1 MNQNRLNKIAQKLNV
16 ELDDENRA
24 ILKLKIR
31 VKSNFLSPYY
41 FDKPLISGEVA
52 DYLLNNKRILVWKN
66 GITIKIISNEITK
79 EEEKLY
85 SRAIKEY
92 FKDAQI
98 NGKRHQKFNYVISII
113 MFVIGILVFS
123 LMFILDASFPNKLG
137 LWKEVID
144 VIAWVFIWEAVDVA
158 VIEKLEKSNETKIAK
173 NITESKIIFEKE
185 KIL

>member
-1 MNQNRLNKIAQKLNV
+1 
-16 ELDDENRA
+16 
-24 ILKLKIR
+24 
-31 VKSNFLSPYY
+31 
-41 FDKPLISGEVA
+41 
-52 DYLLNNKRILVWKN
+52 
-66 GITIKIISNEITK
+66 
-79 EEEKLY
+79 
-85 SRAIKEY
+85 
-92 FKDAQI
+92 
-98 NGKRHQKFNYVISII
+98 

-185 KIL
+185 KNL